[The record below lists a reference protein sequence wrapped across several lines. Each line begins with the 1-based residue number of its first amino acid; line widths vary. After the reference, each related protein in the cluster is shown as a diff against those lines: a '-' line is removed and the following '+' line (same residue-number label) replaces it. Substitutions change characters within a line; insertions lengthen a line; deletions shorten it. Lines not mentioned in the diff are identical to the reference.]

1 MLVLLVLLRAP
12 TLSTSRTTTR
22 ALPLS
27 SSDRRSNGADSSIF
41 RRSLLL
47 HQGLIERAFL
57 DEIEAVRLSLALSS
71 PASPADPPPSLQRRA
86 HLPVSAKSPAP
97 HGGVFRPYEF
107 DTCSTDESHEYPV
120 ETKFHH
126 ADTKEEFTVRSK
138 YLLGVD
144 GARSL
149 VRRAISG
156 GQPGDG
162 EWQGKIKMLGDASD
176 IIWGVMDVEV
186 YVSFIS
192 SVTRVE
198 LIRLRPL
205 SAARPTSLTSCP
217 SA

>member
-1 MLVLLVLLRAP
+1 LCFLVFL
-12 TLSTSRTTTR
+12 
-22 ALPLS
+22 
-27 SSDRRSNGADSSIF
+27 
-41 RRSLLL
+41 SLLL
-47 HQGLIERAFL
+47 HQGLIERSFL
-57 DEIEAVRLSLALSS
+57 DEIESVRSS
-71 PASPADPPPSLQRRA
+71 PSLLCPLFSGLTFSSLQRRA
-86 HLPVSAKSPAP
+86 LLPANVKSAAP

-107 DTCSTDESHEYPV
+107 DTCSTDESQEYPV

-186 YVSFIS
+186 CVSSLLF
-192 SVTRVE
+192 
-198 LIRLRPL
+198 LIFSKDEKLIL
-205 SAARPTSLTSCP
+205 LFSTATTARPTSPTSCR